1 MGGLGSAGRE
11 GAVAWGKVKGYFFA
25 TRPWSFS
32 CSAQP
37 AFLGSLLAFYYLQD
51 APGFTFNWLTLALP
65 VVGMVVAQAACNLI
79 NDYYDHRW
87 RCDQPGN
94 SGARNP
100 FFEGGLPTRGL
111 LTLLAVLVA
120 VDVAIAAYFL
130 ATVGGWALWLLVL
143 FGGFMVVFYTAPP
156 VSLKYHALGDLF
168 IILTN
173 GLAGTFG
180 AFYVQAAGTPFTL
193 RQALSVLLFSI
204 PVSFMGDV
212 ILNANN
218 TRDVSEDRKVKAVS
232 FAGLVGEA
240 GGVALEHFLVF
251 GSFLVALVL
260 APIFLTPLTLVT
272 LVTVPMAHRLL
283 HKLRNRP
290 AIDPAAYDRVDLDGA
305 ALNLVFCSLYVGAL
319 AVGLTVL

>member
-1 MGGLGSAGRE
+1 MAGQ
-11 GAVAWGKVKGYFFA
+11 KVKGYFFA

-37 AFLGSLLAFYYLQD
+37 AFLGSLLAFHYLQ
-51 APGFTFNWLTLALP
+51 AESSFRFNWVTLGLT
-65 VVGMVVAQAACNLI
+65 VVGMVLAQAVCNLV
-79 NDYYDHRW
+79 NDYFDFRW
-87 RCDQPGN
+87 RCDLPDN
-94 SGARNP
+94 TGARNP
-100 FFEGGLPTRGL
+100 FFDARLTTRGL
-111 LTLLAVLVA
+111 LGLTGLLAA
-120 VDVAIAAYFL
+120 ADAAIAIYFL
-130 ATVGGWALWLLVL
+130 VTVGGFVLWLLVA
-143 FGGFMVVFYTAPP
+143 FGAFMVVFYTAPP

-173 GLAGTFG
+173 GFAGTFG
-180 AFYVQAAGTPFTL
+180 AFYVQAAGVPFTL
-193 RQALSVLLFSI
+193 RQALSVVLFSI

-218 TRDVSEDRKVKAVS
+218 TRDAGEDRKVKAIS

-240 GGVALEHFLVF
+240 GGVALEHFLIF

-260 APIFLTPLTLVT
+260 APIILTPLTLVT
-272 LVTVPMAHRLL
+272 LLTVPMAYRLL
-283 HKLRNRP
+283 YKLRNR
-290 AIDPAAYDRVDLDGA
+290 AAVDPSAYERVDLDGA

>member
-1 MGGLGSAGRE
+1 
-11 GAVAWGKVKGYFFA
+11 VAWSRVKGYFFA

-37 AFLGSLLAFYYLQD
+37 ALLGSLLAYHLLGG
-51 APGFTFNWLTLALP
+51 APGFSFNWLTLALT
-65 VVGMVVAQAACNLI
+65 VVGMVVAQAACNMI
-79 NDYYDHRW
+79 NDYFDHRW
-87 RCDQPGN
+87 HCDLPGN
-94 SGARNP
+94 SGAQNSYFNP
-100 FFEGGLPTRGL
+100 GLTTRGL
-111 LTLLAVLVA
+111 LGLLGGLLVA
-120 VDVAIAAYFL
+120 DLAIAVYFL
-130 ATVGGWALWLLVL
+130 VVVGGWVLWFLIL
-143 FGGFMVVFYTAPP
+143 FGAFMVVFYTAPP
-156 VSLKYHALGDLF
+156 ISLKYHALGDLF

-180 AFYVQAAGTPFTL
+180 AFYVQAAGTPFTM
-193 RQALSVLLFSI
+193 RQVGTVLLFSI

-218 TRDVSEDRKVKAVS
+218 TRDVSEDRKAKAIS

-272 LVTVPMAHRLL
+272 LLTVPMAHRLL
-283 HKLRNRP
+283 HKLRNRT
-290 AIDPAAYDRVDLDGA
+290 AVDPAAYDRVDLDGA

-319 AVGLTVL
+319 AVGLIVL

>member
-1 MGGLGSAGRE
+1 M
-11 GAVAWGKVKGYFFA
+11 AWSTVKGYFFA

-37 AFLGSLLAFYYLQD
+37 ALLGSILAYHYL
-51 APGFTFNWLTLALP
+51 AASPGFAFNWSTLVLTL
-65 VVGMVVAQAACNLI
+65 VGMVIAQAVCNLV
-79 NDYYDHRW
+79 NDYFDHRW
-87 RCDQPGN
+87 QCDLPRN

-100 FFEGGLPTRGL
+100 FFDPRLSTRGL
-111 LTLLAVLVA
+111 LVLTAGLSAVGL
-120 VDVAIAAYFL
+120 AIAGYFL
-130 ATVGGWALWLLVL
+130 ATIGGWVLWLLVL
-143 FGGFMVVFYTAPP
+143 IGSLMVVFYTAPP
-156 VSLKYHALGDLF
+156 ISLKYHALGDLS

-180 AFYVQAAGTPFTL
+180 AFYVQAAGVPFTG
-193 RQALSVLLFSI
+193 RQVGAVLLFSV

-218 TRDVSEDRKVKAVS
+218 TRDVSEDRKVKAIS

-240 GGVALEHFLVF
+240 GGVALEHFLIF

-272 LVTVPMAHRLL
+272 LLAVPMAHRLL
-283 HKLRNRP
+283 YKLRHR
-290 AIDPAAYDRVDLDGA
+290 ATTDPAAYERVDLDGA

-319 AVGLTVL
+319 AVGLTLL

>member
-1 MGGLGSAGRE
+1 
-11 GAVAWGKVKGYFFA
+11 VAWIKLKGYFFA

-37 AFLGSLLAFYYLQD
+37 AFLGSLLAYHLLRE
-51 APGFTFNWLTLALP
+51 APGFSFDWLTLALT

-79 NDYYDHRW
+79 NDLFDYRW
-87 RCDQPGN
+87 NCDLPDN

-100 FFEGGLPTRGL
+100 FFDPALTKRGL
-111 LTLLAVLVA
+111 LVVIGGLLT
-120 VDVAIAAYFL
+120 VDLAIAGYFL
-130 ATVGGWALWLLVL
+130 AAVEGWVLWFLILL
-143 FGGFMVVFYTAPP
+143 GAFMVVFYTAPP
-156 VSLKYHALGDLF
+156 ISLKYHALGDLF

-180 AFYVQAAGTPFTL
+180 AFYVQAAGVPFTL
-193 RQALSVLLFSI
+193 HQSFTVLLFSL

-218 TRDVSEDRKVKAVS
+218 TRDVPEDRKVKAIS

-251 GSFLVALVL
+251 GSFLVSLIL
-260 APIFLTPLTLVT
+260 APMFLTPLTLVT
-272 LVTVPMAHRLL
+272 LLTVPMAHRLL
-283 HKLRNRP
+283 HKLRHR
-290 AIDPAAYDRVDLDGA
+290 AAVDPAAYDRVDLDGA
-305 ALNLVFCSLYVGAL
+305 ALNLVFCSLYVGSLAL
-319 AVGLTVL
+319 GLTIL

>member
-1 MGGLGSAGRE
+1 
-11 GAVAWGKVKGYFFA
+11 VAWSRLKGYFFA

-37 AFLGSLLAFYYLQD
+37 AFLGSLLAFHLLGD
-51 APGFTFNWLTLALP
+51 ASGFSFDWLTLALT
-65 VVGMVVAQAACNLI
+65 VAGMVVAQAACNMV
-79 NDYYDHRW
+79 NDYFDYRW
-87 RCDQPGN
+87 NCDLPEN

-100 FFEGGLPTRGL
+100 FLDPLLTRRGL
-111 LTLLAVLVA
+111 LVLLGGLLAADL
-120 VDVAIAAYFL
+120 AIAAYFL
-130 ATVGGWALWLLVL
+130 VAVGGWVLWFLIL
-143 FGGFMVVFYTAPP
+143 FGAFMVVFYTAPP
-156 VSLKYHALGDLF
+156 ISLKYHALGDFF

-180 AFYVQAAGTPFTL
+180 AFYVQAAGTPFTV
-193 RQALSVLLFSI
+193 RQALAVLLFSI

-218 TRDVSEDRKVKAVS
+218 TRDVSEDRKVRAFT
-232 FAGLVGEA
+232 FAALVGEA

-272 LVTVPMAHRLL
+272 LLTVPMAHRLL
-283 HKLRNRP
+283 HKLRNRT
-290 AIDPAAYDRVDLDGA
+290 AVDPAAYERVDLDGA
-305 ALNLVFCSLYVGAL
+305 ALNLVFCSFYVGAL
-319 AVGLTVL
+319 AVGLTIL

>member
-1 MGGLGSAGRE
+1 
-11 GAVAWGKVKGYFFA
+11 VAWSTVKGYFFA

-37 AFLGSLLAFYYLQD
+37 ALLGSILAYHYL
-51 APGFTFNWLTLALP
+51 AGAAGFSFNWVTLALTL
-65 VVGMVVAQAACNLI
+65 VGMVIAQAVCNLV
-79 NDYYDHRW
+79 NDYFDHRW
-87 RCDQPGN
+87 RCDLPQN

-100 FFEGGLPTRGL
+100 FFDPRVSTRGL
-111 LTLLAVLVA
+111 LGLIAGLAA
-120 VDVAIAAYFL
+120 VGLAIAGYFL
-130 ATVGGWALWLLVL
+130 VTIGGWILWVLIPAGAL
-143 FGGFMVVFYTAPP
+143 MVVFYTAPP
-156 VSLKYHALGDLF
+156 ISLKYHALGDLT

-173 GLAGTFG
+173 GLGGTFG
-180 AFYVQAAGTPFTL
+180 AFYVQGSGAPFTV
-193 RQALSVLLFSI
+193 RQGLAVLLFSV

-218 TRDVSEDRKVKAVS
+218 TRDVSEDRKVKAIS

-272 LVTVPMAHRLL
+272 LLAAPMAHRLL
-283 HKLRNRP
+283 YKLRHRA
-290 AIDPAAYDRVDLDGA
+290 AIDPVAYERVDLDGA

-319 AVGLTVL
+319 AVGLTLL

>member
-1 MGGLGSAGRE
+1 M
-11 GAVAWGKVKGYFFA
+11 AWSRVKGYFFA

-37 AFLGSLLAFYYLQD
+37 ALLGSLLAFYFLED
-51 APGFTFNWLTLALP
+51 AAGFTFDWLTLALT
-65 VVGMVVAQAACNLI
+65 VVGMVVAQAACNMI
-79 NDYYDHRW
+79 NDYFDHRW
-87 RCDQPGN
+87 RCDRPGN

-100 FFEGGLPTRGL
+100 FLERGLSARGL
-111 LTLLAVLVA
+111 LGLLAVLLA
-120 VDVAIAAYFL
+120 VDLAIAGYFL
-130 ATVGGWALWLLVL
+130 ATVGGWGLWLLIL

-156 VSLKYHALGDLF
+156 ISLKYHALGDLF

-173 GLAGTFG
+173 GLAGAFG

-218 TRDVSEDRKVKAVS
+218 TRDVSEDRRVKAIS

-251 GSFLVALVL
+251 GSLCIAETLVL
-260 APIFLTPLTLVT
+260 TAAV
-272 LVTVPMAHRLL
+272 HR
-283 HKLRNRP
+283 
-290 AIDPAAYDRVDLDGA
+290 
-305 ALNLVFCSLYVGAL
+305 
-319 AVGLTVL
+319 

>member
-1 MGGLGSAGRE
+1 MLGGTKL
-11 GAVAWGKVKGYFFA
+11 KGYLFA

-37 AFLGSLLAFYYLQD
+37 ALLGSLLAYHLLQE
-51 APGFTFNWLTLALP
+51 APGFSFDWLTLTLT
-65 VVGMVVAQAACNLI
+65 VVGMVVAQAACNLV
-79 NDYYDHRW
+79 NDYFDHRW
-87 RCDQPGN
+87 YCDLPGN

-100 FFEGGLPTRGL
+100 FLDPALTRRGL
-111 LTLLAVLVA
+111 LWLLGGLLAVDL
-120 VDVAIAAYFL
+120 AIAVYFL
-130 ATVGGWALWLLVL
+130 VTVGGWVLWWLILL
-143 FGGFMVVFYTAPP
+143 GAFMVVFYTAPP
-156 VSLKYHALGDLF
+156 ISLKYHALGDLF

-180 AFYVQAAGTPFTL
+180 AFYVQAAGTPFTA
-193 RQALSVLLFSI
+193 RQTLTVLLFSL

-218 TRDVSEDRKVKAVS
+218 TRDVSDDRKVKAIS

-251 GSFLVALVL
+251 GSFLVAVVL

-272 LVTVPMAHRLL
+272 LLTIPMAHRLL
-283 HKLRNRP
+283 YKLRHRE
-290 AIDPAAYDRVDLDGA
+290 AVDPAAYDRVDLDGA

-319 AVGLTVL
+319 ALGLTIL